1 MIPKFRDD
9 WFKSFADMH
18 AAELQINNEE
28 RIFKLDVVHQAITLV
43 HKLQKCAEPI
53 ECEINISR
61 HI

>member
-1 MIPKFRDD
+1 
-9 WFKSFADMH
+9 MH

-43 HKLQKCAEPI
+43 HKLLKCAEPI